1 MCNIFCC
8 GFHSAIYYIE
18 ADLVLTGEKRTWKY
32 ARCLIDSSCKQ
43 VDKLNVLQS
52 DFVEVITHRHHFILY
67 LHHRALQELLTAN
80 HSGVSAPRIE
90 NKEGDTIVCKL
101 LFAERNAKGR
111 VVKLRPM
118 PAGFSFNL
126 ASKFPSFAFDQ

>member
-1 MCNIFCC
+1 MHKPFKSVI
-8 GFHSAIYYIE
+8 
-18 ADLVLTGEKRTWKY
+18 
-32 ARCLIDSSCKQ
+32 SSCNQ

-52 DFVEVITHRHHFILY
+52 DLVEVITHWDHFILY

-90 NKEGDTIVCKL
+90 NKEGDTIVCEL
-101 LFAERNAKGR
+101 LFAERNMQGGKF
-111 VVKLRPM
+111 KLRPM

-126 ASKFPSFAFDQ
+126 AAKFPTFAFDQ